1 MNDKAG
7 QMNGGA
13 ALVFPM
19 AAAAVAIGVTFL
31 SHKINL
37 PSTVLYALYF
47 AAFAAAAWAST
58 FLTKAGKATG
68 IATDIL
74 GAVAGAVGSYLVTSI
89 LFAAALGKGSGNLA
103 LTDNA
108 AAVGGAIGGIITA
121 VMTLVIGIAGSIAG
135 ATVGASMK
143 DKALAATPPQ
153 SYAQAA

>member
-7 QMNGGA
+7 QMNGSA
-13 ALVFPM
+13 ALLFPM
-19 AAAAVAIGVTFL
+19 AAAVVAIGVTFL
-31 SHKINL
+31 SHKVSL

-47 AAFAAAAWAST
+47 AAFAAASWAST
-58 FLTKAGKATG
+58 FLTKAGKGTG
-68 IATDIL
+68 IATGIL
-74 GAVAGAVGSYLVTSI
+74 GTFAGAAGSYVVTSI
-89 LFAAALGKGSGNLA
+89 LFAAALGKGSGNIA

-135 ATVGASMK
+135 ATAGASMK
-143 DKALAATPPQ
+143 EKALAAEPAP